1 VLMIILL
8 TLLMTIEFLNF
19 ASLSADLVKSFLNF
33 NKLCDF
39 VLILK
44 PDITKDS
51 LSVEW
56 VTEF

>member
-1 VLMIILL
+1 
-8 TLLMTIEFLNF
+8 MTIEFLNF